1 MNLSN
6 FVTQIGSSNLLYQ
19 GDGFSEYNGEL

>member
-19 GDGFSEYNGEL
+19 DDGFSEYNDEL

>member
-19 GDGFSEYNGEL
+19 GDGLSEYNGEL

>member
-6 FVTQIGSSNLLYQ
+6 FVTQIGSSNLLCQ